1 MFDTASCEWFLAK
14 LDPYGT
20 YNQQILDPIIPLQ
33 LLDVFNEIPQI
44 TWVKSGVLQGAVLVP
59 LLFLL
64 FINNFPDQAFPST
77 IHFFTN
83 LKSDDM
89 KNLLQVE
96 IPEGIF
102 LNWSNHVAKQIEGT
116 VVSYI
121 EL

>member
-44 TWVKSGVLQGAVLVP
+44 TWVKSGVLQGAVLAP

-64 FINNFPDQAFPST
+64 FINNFPDQAFPIVQQYISLPILSLT
-77 IHFFTN
+77 TWRI
-83 LKSDDM
+83 
-89 KNLLQVE
+89 
-96 IPEGIF
+96 
-102 LNWSNHVAKQIEGT
+102 
-116 VVSYI
+116 SYRYKYQKGYF
-121 EL
+121 